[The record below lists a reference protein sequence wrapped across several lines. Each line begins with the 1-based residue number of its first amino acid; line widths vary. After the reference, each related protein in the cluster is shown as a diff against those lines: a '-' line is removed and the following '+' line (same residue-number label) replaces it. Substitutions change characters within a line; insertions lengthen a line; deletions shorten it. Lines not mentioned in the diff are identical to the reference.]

1 MEFHREQVIWR
12 LERLLGDTCN
22 EGSMA
27 GETHPPS
34 DSICTEDFVRRFKDE
49 MVELTLPDS
58 NMEQLDK
65 EEEAERTKISDCEQK
80 GQSILDVN
88 CKDAGTAHYFQS
100 NEPCLGKE
108 LGKCLSGS
116 NGVNTSCSKKAGAG
130 GGCST
135 PQMPGGDSSSE
146 YSLYKLLGD
155 EKLSN
160 MHFVS

>member
-1 MEFHREQVIWR
+1 MESQREQVIWR
-12 LERLLGDTCN
+12 LERLLGDTSN
-22 EGSMA
+22 DGRMA

-80 GQSILDVN
+80 GQSVFEVN
-88 CKDAGTAHYFQS
+88 SKGAGTAHYFQS
-100 NEPCLGKE
+100 NEPCQGEE
-108 LGKCLSGS
+108 LENSLSGS

-130 GGCST
+130 EGCST
-135 PQMPGGDSSSE
+135 PQMPGGDGSGE

-155 EKLSN
+155 KELSN
-160 MHFVS
+160 THFVS